1 MIDTSQHRP
10 TTLEH
15 HLWGADAGSL
25 TVSAVE
31 K

>member
-15 HLWGADAGSL
+15 HFWGADSGQPYC
-25 TVSAVE
+25 VRVE